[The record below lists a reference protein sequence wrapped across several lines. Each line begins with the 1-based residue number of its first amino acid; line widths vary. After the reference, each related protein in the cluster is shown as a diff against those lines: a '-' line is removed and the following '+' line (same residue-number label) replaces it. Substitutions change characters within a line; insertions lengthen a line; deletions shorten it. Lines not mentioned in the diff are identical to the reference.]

1 MRRLPPAC
9 CQRDLT
15 VPDAADDNQKN
26 PFSNSLCLLIAEEKD
41 RSSKTGISGLPV
53 KRVIIVTDRQQSLSI
68 DQRSYRRT

>member
-15 VPDAADDNQKN
+15 VPDAADDNQN
-26 PFSNSLCLLIAEEKD
+26 TFSNSLCLLIAEEKD